1 MKAIILAAGKGK
13 RFGDITKTIPKPLIK
28 LGELSLIEHNI
39 TLLKKY
45 GFKEIIINVSHLSD
59 LIIDYLG
66 NGEKYNVNIN
76 YSIEHPEPLE
86 TGGGIQ
92 NALRLLDEKP
102 FLVINSDIFTDCNL
116 SKINI
121 NSSDL
126 ASLVMVKNPSHNIQ
140 GDFSILNN
148 RIVLKK
154 INDVTYSGIGIY
166 RPEFFQNNILKKYKL
181 IDLLITHIQNNK
193 VSGSYFKG
201 IWYDVGNEERLAE
214 VKNLFFKN

>member
-13 RFGDITKTIPKPLIK
+13 RFGNITKTIPKPLIK
-28 LGELSLIEHNI
+28 LGEFSLIEHNI
-39 TLLKKY
+39 ILLKKY
-45 GFKEIIINVSHLSD
+45 GFEEIIINVSYLSD

-66 NGEKYNVNIN
+66 NGEKYSVNIS

-92 NALRLLDEKP
+92 NALSLLGNEP
-102 FLVINSDIFTDCNL
+102 FLVINSDIFTNFNL
-116 SKINI
+116 STINI

-126 ASLVMVKNPSHNIQ
+126 ASLVVVKNPPHNKQ

-154 INDVTYSGIGIY
+154 RNDVTYSGIGIY
-166 RPEFFQNNILKKYKL
+166 RPEFFQNNISKKYKL
-181 IDLLITHIQNNK
+181 IDLLITHIKNNK
-193 VSGSYFKG
+193 VSGSQFEG
-201 IWYDVGNEERLAE
+201 IWHDIGNEERLTE

>member
-13 RFGDITKTIPKPLIK
+13 RFGDITKIVPKPLIK
-28 LGELSLIEHNI
+28 LGEFSLIEHNI
-39 TLLKKY
+39 ILLKKY
-45 GFKEIIINVSHLSD
+45 GFEEIIINVSHLSD
-59 LIIDYLG
+59 LIINFLG

-92 NALRLLDEKP
+92 NALRLLGDKP

-116 SKINI
+116 SKIRI

-140 GDFSILNN
+140 GDFSILKK
-148 RIVLKK
+148 RIILNKR
-154 INDVTYSGIGIY
+154 NDTTYSGIGIY
-166 RPEFFQNNILKKYKL
+166 KPEFFQNNIVKKYKL
-181 IDLLITHIQNNK
+181 IDLLIKHIKNDK
-193 VSGSYFKG
+193 VSGFHFKG
-201 IWYDVGNEERLAE
+201 IWHDVGNEERLTE
-214 VKNLFFKN
+214 VKNLFFKD

>member
-13 RFGDITKTIPKPLIK
+13 RFGNITKIVPKPLIK
-28 LGELSLIEHNI
+28 LGEFSLIEHNI
-39 TLLKKY
+39 ILLKKY
-45 GFKEIIINVSHLSD
+45 GFEEIIINVSHLSD
-59 LIIDYLG
+59 LIINSLG

-92 NALRLLDEKP
+92 NALRLLGDKP

-116 SKINI
+116 SKIKI

-140 GDFSILNN
+140 GDFSILKN
-148 RIVLKK
+148 RIILNKR
-154 INDVTYSGIGIY
+154 NDTTYSGIGIY
-166 RPEFFQNNILKKYKL
+166 KPEFFQNNIVKKYKL
-181 IDLLITHIQNNK
+181 IDLLIKHIKNDR
-193 VSGSYFKG
+193 VSGFHFKG
-201 IWYDVGNEERLAE
+201 IWHDVGNEERLTE
-214 VKNLFFKN
+214 VKNLFFKD